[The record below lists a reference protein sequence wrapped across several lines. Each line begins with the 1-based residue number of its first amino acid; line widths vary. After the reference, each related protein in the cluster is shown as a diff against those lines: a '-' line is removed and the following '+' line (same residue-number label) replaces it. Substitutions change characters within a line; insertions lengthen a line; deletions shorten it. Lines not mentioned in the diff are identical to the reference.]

1 MKAKTPLQALVEAV
15 HEVQPAVLAD
25 GVRLNTNPLKPHTVE
40 LTFVMSPELVAAWG
54 EKCAALCTP
63 MPVLH
68 TGEAVIPKAN
78 PIPQPQG

>member
-1 MKAKTPLQALVEAV
+1 MEAV

-25 GVRLNTNPLKPHTVE
+25 GVRLNTNPLEVHTVE

-54 EKCAALCTP
+54 EKCAKLCTP
-63 MPVLH
+63 MSVLH
-68 TGEAVIPKAN
+68 AGGAAIPKVN